1 MRARSMVRPTRRAAK
16 VTRKEIERIVAATA
30 PILRAAIGSRGTT
43 FRSYRDSRGQPG
55 RFAGKLRVYDREG
68 QPCLECATP
77 IRAVVI
83 GQRSSF
89 YCPHCQK

>member
-1 MRARSMVRPTRRAAK
+1 
-16 VTRKEIERIVAATA
+16 VTRVEFDRIADITA
-30 PILRAAIGSRGTT
+30 LVLREAIGSRGTT
-43 FRSYRDSRGQPG
+43 FRSYRDSQGQPG
-55 RFAGKLRVYDREG
+55 RFASKLRVYDREG

-77 IRAVVI
+77 IRSIVI